1 VWGHACHPSYV
12 EGINKDHGP
21 DWHGKK
27 HGILLEKKKKPNA
40 KRAGGVTQ
48 LLEHLPC
55 EQEAKFKP

>member
-1 VWGHACHPSYV
+1 MVQTGMGKNMGSYL
-12 EGINKDHGP
+12 K
-21 DWHGKK
+21 
-27 HGILLEKKKKPNA
+27 KKKKPNA